1 MTTEAR
7 RWWVT
12 MSMTTTMTTTMT
24 MTMTMTMTTTM
35 TMTMT
40 MMTAISA
47 ATYARHV
54 AHARVLDGAPH
65 VTQMPVL
72 LLFEQL
78 REDAPVR
85 RLRRHDALALHS
97 GAPK

>member
-12 MSMTTTMTTTMT
+12 TTMTT
-24 MTMTMTMTTTM
+24 